1 MAHDPQ
7 MSHESAITDADDES
21 ALGDLWRG
29 WVTPADRKRC
39 TYVTREERPLATAGH
54 AKVTRL

>member
-1 MAHDPQ
+1 VAHDPQ
-7 MSHESAITDADDES
+7 MSHESAIADADED
-21 ALGDLWRG
+21 ALSDRWRG